1 MPWDNLG
8 VYDGM
13 GQQGQESQRQPAAV
27 KEALSDDEKD
37 GDHLEDDEGPE
48 PGHGE
53 VSEAPGDEIEDEA
66 GPDQDWGQV
75 VEEEVG
81 GQSLAVPS

>member
-13 GQQGQESQRQPAAV
+13 GQQGQEAQRQPAAV
-27 KEALSDDEKD
+27 KEALSDDEED

-53 VSEAPGDEIEDEA
+53 AGEAPGDEIEDEA
-66 GPDQDWGQV
+66 GPDKDRGQV
-75 VEEEVG
+75 VEEEVR